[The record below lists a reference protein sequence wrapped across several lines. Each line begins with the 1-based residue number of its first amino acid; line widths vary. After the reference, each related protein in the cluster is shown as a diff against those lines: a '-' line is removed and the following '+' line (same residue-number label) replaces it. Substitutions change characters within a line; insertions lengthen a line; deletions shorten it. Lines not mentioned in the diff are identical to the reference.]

1 MEDDK
6 KLVQQDI
13 TEKTEET
20 KGVEGGAT
28 AKIKKKKNK
37 NKAKKAE

>member
-20 KGVEGGAT
+20 KAVEGGAT
-28 AKIKKKKNK
+28 A
-37 NKAKKAE
+37 